1 MAPSPGG
8 DSVMAQRMWLNAAR
22 NRLPHRPSPLAR
34 LGITGLLT
42 TMTAVLPVMI
52 SAGPAAAEAPGYRDE
67 RVSGGGETF

>member
-1 MAPSPGG
+1 MAH
-8 DSVMAQRMWLNAAR
+8 RMWLNAAR
-22 NRLPHRPSPLAR
+22 NSLSHRPSPLAR
-34 LGITGLLT
+34 LGIAGLVT